1 MLLQIAWRNI
11 WRSKMR
17 SFVVITAVCLG
28 LVCGVFALGI
38 MYGMVNQRVR
48 SIIQDEVSHIQ
59 IHNPSFSENYEMEY
73 VVPGADALMQQLQKN
88 TQVASVCSR
97 LRLQGMA
104 STAAAGTGVTILG
117 VDPLMEAKVT
127 GIHSRLIQGTYL
139 KGKRNPM
146 VISQRLA
153 DKLKVKLRSKIVI
166 TIQTIQGDMTY
177 GAFRVVGIFKTSN
190 SAFDKGN
197 VFVDKRDL
205 AKITGFQPQQAH
217 EFALLLNSMD
227 DVDVV
232 QTSLQTKF
240 PQVQVQSWKQIQPD
254 LAMITQFMAQ
264 SSLFFLSVILL
275 ALAFGIV
282 NTMLMVV
289 LERRRELGMLMAIG
303 MTPRRV
309 FVMII
314 TESVLLCLV
323 GGIIGMGISLML
335 IQYFARVGID
345 LSAFADGFESV
356 GYSAMVYPELS
367 GEWYFIVAVMVV
379 GMGIGGAV
387 YPALKGVRT
396 QVARAMRGE

>member
-1 MLLQIAWRNI
+1 
-11 WRSKMR
+11 MR

-73 VVPGADALMQQLQKN
+73 AVQGADTLLEQLQNN
-88 TQVASVCSR
+88 TQVVSVCSR

-104 STAAAGTGVTILG
+104 STAAVGTGVTILG
-117 VDPLMEAKVT
+117 VDPVLEAKVT
-127 GIHSRLIQGTYL
+127 GIHNRLTQGTYL
-139 KGKRNPM
+139 VGKRNPM

-166 TIQTIQGDMTY
+166 TLQTLHGDMTY

-197 VFVDKRDL
+197 VFVNKRDL
-205 AKITGFQPQQAH
+205 AKITGFMPRQAH
-217 EFALLLNSMD
+217 ELALMLHSMD
-227 DVDVV
+227 DVNTV
-232 QTSLQTKF
+232 QSQLQSNY
-240 PQVQVQSWKQIQPD
+240 PSVQVQSWKQIQPD

-264 SSLFFLSVILL
+264 SSLFFLSIILL
-275 ALAFGIV
+275 ALGFAIV

-314 TESVLLCLV
+314 TESVMLCLV
-323 GGIIGMGISLML
+323 GGIIGLAFSWML
-335 IQYFARVGID
+335 IEYFAHVGID

-367 GEWYFIVAVMVV
+367 GQWFFIIAVMVV
-379 GMGIGGAV
+379 GMGVGGAV
-387 YPALKGVRT
+387 YPAFKGVRT